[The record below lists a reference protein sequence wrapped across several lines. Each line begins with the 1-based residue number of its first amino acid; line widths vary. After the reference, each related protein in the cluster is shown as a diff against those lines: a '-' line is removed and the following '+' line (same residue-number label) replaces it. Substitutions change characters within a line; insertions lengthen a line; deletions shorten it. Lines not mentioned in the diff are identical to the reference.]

1 MKACVYARYSS
12 QNQRDA
18 SIEDQVEICRRFIE
32 RQGWVLAQVYED
44 RSMSGASRFRPGYQ
58 QMVADLAS
66 GAFEVIVVE
75 ALDRLGRKLADV
87 ADFHDRLVF
96 AGIKLYAVSTGE
108 ITAMHIGMLGTMAQL
123 FLADLREKTWRG
135 QLGRA
140 LQGKLPGGKA
150 YGYDIV
156 GESKG
161 GEGAGE
167 RRVNETEAAVVRR
180 IFTEFAAGRSPR
192 EIANRLN
199 LARIPGPG
207 GRAWADTTIRGQV
220 ERGTGLLNNALYVGR
235 LEWNRCGYVKNP
247 QTGKRIARPNPRS
260 AWEVAEVPHLRIV
273 ADELWEQVKARQ
285 KALAF
290 TMPRNTNGI
299 VLNRAHRQKYLLSG
313 ILRCGVC
320 DAPYVAQ
327 GHGRFACSRHRR
339 GGTCENALWI
349 DGQAVEA
356 RVLAGLKNKLL
367 APDLVAAFV
376 EEFERELKVAQRQAA
391 EKARDLRARVQSC
404 ERQIENV
411 VAVVSEGRSNP
422 ALLKRLDQLEAEQ
435 ADLKRQLAAAP
446 LAGEVIQLPAGAEI
460 YRRKVEALALA
471 LQDDAIRIEA
481 IEILRSMIERVV
493 ITPSSE
499 GAPRVELHGDL
510 ARLITVDG
518 EIGAHTP
525 KKKRAASGEAARTV
539 LSVVAGK
546 RSHLKL
552 LFDAM
557 A

>member
-18 SIEDQVEICRRFIE
+18 SIEDQLEICRRFIE

-66 GAFEVIVVE
+66 SAFEVIVVE

-87 ADFHDRLVF
+87 AELHDRLVF

-156 GESKG
+156 AESK
-161 GEGAGE
+161 GAGE

-220 ERGTGLLNNALYVGR
+220 ERGTGILNNALYVGR
-235 LEWNRCGYVKNP
+235 LEWNRCGYIKNP

-273 ADELWEQVKARQ
+273 ADELWEQAKARQ

-290 TMPRNTNGI
+290 TMQRNPNGI
-299 VLNRAHRQKYLLSG
+299 ALNRAHRQKYLLSG

-356 RVLAGLKNKLL
+356 RVLAGLKDKLL

-376 EEFERELKVAQRQAA
+376 EEFERELKIAQRQAA
-391 EKARDLRARVQSC
+391 EKARDLRTRVQSC

-539 LSVVAGK
+539 LSVVAGIGFEPMTF
-546 RSHLKL
+546 RL
-552 LFDAM
+552 
-557 A
+557 

>member
-18 SIEDQVEICRRFIE
+18 SIEDQLEICRRFIE

-58 QMVADLAS
+58 QMVSDLAS
-66 GAFEVIVVE
+66 SAFEVIVVE

-87 ADFHDRLVF
+87 AELHDRLVF

-156 GESKG
+156 AESK
-161 GEGAGE
+161 GAGE

-220 ERGTGLLNNALYVGR
+220 ERGTGILNNALYVGR
-235 LEWNRCGYVKNP
+235 LEWNRCGYIKNP

-273 ADELWEQVKARQ
+273 ADELWEQAKARQ

-290 TMPRNTNGI
+290 TMQRNPNGI
-299 VLNRAHRQKYLLSG
+299 ALNRAHRQKYLLSG

-356 RVLAGLKNKLL
+356 RVLAGLKDKLL

-376 EEFERELKVAQRQAA
+376 EEFERELKIAQRQAA
-391 EKARDLRARVQSC
+391 EKARDLRTRVQSC

-539 LSVVAGK
+539 LSVVAGIGFEPMTF
-546 RSHLKL
+546 RL
-552 LFDAM
+552 
-557 A
+557 